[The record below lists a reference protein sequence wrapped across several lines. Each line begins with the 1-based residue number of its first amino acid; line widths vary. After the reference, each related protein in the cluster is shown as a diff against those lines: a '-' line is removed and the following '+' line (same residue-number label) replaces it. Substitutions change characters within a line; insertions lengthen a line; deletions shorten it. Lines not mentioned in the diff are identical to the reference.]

1 MRVRECRGVPSMAH
15 YIGVFLP
22 LESGGWRALVPDV
35 PDCEAEAA
43 SLDIAV
49 LHVFTALAHAAVGL
63 NGAIRP
69 AAVFDPT
76 TIPRMSSVSAARLSP
91 GLAAL
96 RCGEAACPQ
105 CC

>member
-1 MRVRECRGVPSMAH
+1 MAH

-49 LHVFTALAHAAVGL
+49 LHIATALAHAAVGL

-69 AAVFDPT
+69 ARD
-76 TIPRMSSVSAARLSP
+76 
-91 GLAAL
+91 LAAIKADGGWMMAHGVDWSIAVITMIPVHVESL
-96 RCGEAACPQ
+96 R
-105 CC
+105 

>member
-1 MRVRECRGVPSMAH
+1 MAH

-49 LHVFTALAHAAVGL
+49 LHIATALAHAAVGL

-69 AAVFDPT
+69 ARD
-76 TIPRMSSVSAARLSP
+76 
-91 GLAAL
+91 LAAIKADGDWVTAHGINWSL
-96 RCGEAACPQ
+96 AIITMIPVQVENMP
-105 CC
+105 